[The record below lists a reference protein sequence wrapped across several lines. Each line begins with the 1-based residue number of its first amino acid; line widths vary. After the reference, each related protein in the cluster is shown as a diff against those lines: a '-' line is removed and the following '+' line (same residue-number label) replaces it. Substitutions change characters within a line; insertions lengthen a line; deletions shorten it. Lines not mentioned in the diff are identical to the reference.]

1 MLALDIAALIALAVL
16 VKRVLFL
23 DVFAVYFV
31 KDPIP
36 AIRAIIPNANA
47 RDFIDMIVIVHSR
60 ASASEL
66 KYFFHFQVLVLALF
80 APAHANA
87 VYIFMRTSAG
97 FAAGEGFRRDNRIT
111 VVAHNCDVDVGR
123 VLVIGKIG
131 IHIVPWISFT
141 PNCFGVLMIA
151 SVSRCCNAPL
161 SARQGCKAAQY
172 QHQTEATG
180 QQFFPHMHLG
190 SPFVNLFY
198 SFRSR
203 RLGIESKA
211 RHV

>member
-1 MLALDIAALIALAVL
+1 MLL
-16 VKRVLFL
+16 L

-36 AIRAIIPNANA
+36 AIRAILPNAKT
-47 RDFIDMIVIVHSR
+47 RDFIDMIVIVHRR

-87 VYIFMRTSAG
+87 VYILMRTPAG

-111 VVAHNCDVDVGR
+111 VAAHNRAVDVGR
-123 VLVIGKIG
+123 VLMIGKIG

-141 PNCFGVLMIA
+141 PNCLGILMLA
-151 SVSRCCNAPL
+151 QVGRGCDAPL
-161 SARQGCKAAQY
+161 SARQGCKAAQN
-172 QHQTEATG
+172 QHQAETTG
-180 QQFFPHMHLG
+180 
-190 SPFVNLFY
+190 
-198 SFRSR
+198 
-203 RLGIESKA
+203 
-211 RHV
+211 